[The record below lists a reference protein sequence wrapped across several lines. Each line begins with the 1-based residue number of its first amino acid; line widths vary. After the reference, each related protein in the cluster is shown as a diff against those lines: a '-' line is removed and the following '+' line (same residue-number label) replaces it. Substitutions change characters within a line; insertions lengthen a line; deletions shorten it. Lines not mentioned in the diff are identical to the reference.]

1 MRHPF
6 DVAQD
11 RAKARAETKA
21 RRREAVRLAVG
32 VMLRRKPLNGR
43 TCSQC
48 GVELPAHTIRG
59 AKPLTCDVDCK
70 RDRETN
76 ERTALR
82 QERAR

>member
-6 DVAQD
+6 DIAQD
-11 RAKARAETKA
+11 RAKARVEAKA
-21 RRREAVRLAVG
+21 KRREAVRLAVG
-32 VMLRRKPLNGR
+32 VLLRKRPVGLR

-48 GVELPAHTIRG
+48 GAELPAHEGRG
-59 AKPLTCDVDCK
+59 AKPLTCDEDCK